1 MADLGVID
9 RFLAVFTRYIDTGF
23 GLVEG
28 DVAWLTSVLIAID
41 ITLAGLTWAMAENE
55 NVIARLIKK
64 VLYVGAFALILNNF
78 AWLADIVFASFAG
91 LGLKA
96 SGATMTAEDLMRP
109 GFVAAAGYGAAHPI
123 LEHVSE
129 LMGFVSFF
137 ENFPVI
143 AVLFLAWLTVLAAF
157 FLMAIQLF
165 IAVLE
170 FKLTALAGFILVPFA
185 LWNKTAFLA
194 EKVLGNVVAS
204 GVKLMVLAVVVGI
217 GSTLFG
223 EVAGDMGD
231 EIELAEAATA
241 ILAALSLLGLSLF
254 GPGIAAGLVSGAPQ
268 LGAGAAVGTVLGAG
282 AGVAAGTMAAV
293 AATRTAASLGGGAM
307 KTAAFTAGAAGTAY
321 GLGRAA
327 SGESGVGGMAAGLSG
342 LARAGAGAMKDAGS
356 QATAGIR
363 ESYAKGGAKAYGWTG
378 GQRAGEPSSDPIE
391 PMPAWAKAMTRRQT
405 AGHAALTAAHTL
417 EDGDAPMQSSGP
429 NLKDN

>member
-9 RFLAVFTRYIDTGF
+9 RFLAIFTRYIDTGF

-41 ITLAGLTWAMAENE
+41 ITLAGLYWAMAENE

-96 SGATMTAEDLMRP
+96 SGATMTADDLMRP
-109 GFVAAAGYGAAHPI
+109 GFVAAAGYAAAHPI
-123 LEHVSE
+123 LEHVGE
-129 LMGFVSFF
+129 LLGFISFF
-137 ENFPVI
+137 ENFTVI

-165 IAVLE
+165 VAILE
-170 FKLTALAGFILVPFA
+170 FKLTTLAGFILVPFA

-223 EVAGDMGD
+223 EVAGDLGG
-231 EIELAEAATA
+231 EIELAEAATT

-293 AATRTAASLGGGAM
+293 AATRTAASLGSGAV
-307 KTAAFTAGAAGTAY
+307 KSAAFTAGAAGMAY
-321 GLGRAA
+321 GLGRAT

-342 LARAGAGAMKDAGS
+342 LAQAGAGAVKDMGS
-356 QATAGIR
+356 RTTASVR
-363 ESYAKGGAKAYGWTG
+363 DSYAKGGAKAYGWTG
-378 GQRAGEPSSDPIE
+378 GQRSDETSSNPTD

-405 AGHAALTAAHTL
+405 AGHAALTAAHAL
-417 EDGDAPMQSSGP
+417 EDGDAPMQSPGP
-429 NLKDN
+429 NLKDS